1 MGYNLM
7 LLNNN
12 GGNMIK
18 DQDSVRAGMV
28 NALQNGSGY
37 DFIIN
42 NSYRMSKDDLARV
55 AAECMMAVYSK
66 LSEEDYDAYEKE
78 VADSLENEYWDESD
92 FDDEDEAM
100 ERA

>member
-1 MGYNLM
+1 
-7 LLNNN
+7 
-12 GGNMIK
+12 MIK

-78 VADSLENEYWDESD
+78 VADSLESGLRKAVMMLRMRTMMKMKQWNVHKD
-92 FDDEDEAM
+92 
-100 ERA
+100 